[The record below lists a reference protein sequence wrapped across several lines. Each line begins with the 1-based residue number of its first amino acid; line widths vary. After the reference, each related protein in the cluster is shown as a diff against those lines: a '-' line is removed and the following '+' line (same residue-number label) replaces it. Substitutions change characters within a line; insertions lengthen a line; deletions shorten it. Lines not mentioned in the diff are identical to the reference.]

1 MYGSILLLPNIF
13 RVSMPKLNIHQH
25 FLSFFPNTYLAPISS
40 FFVSSFL
47 SSFIFV
53 FLFIS
58 LLIRVFFLHF
68 IPFFH
73 HLFICRLAGEKIPV
87 INLHPATQKMPLI
100 SLLVSKH
107 VTNGAVVFTVS
118 PNVFCVAQTPSTY
131 LSSSSIIDV
140 IRNII
145 IMDIRSYVS
154 YT

>member
-40 FFVSSFL
+40 F
-47 SSFIFV
+47 FV